1 MHSPPRRDELAS
13 NEIILLSSSPYKD
26 VSNVLT
32 TDRATFN
39 YL

>member
-13 NEIILLSSSPYKD
+13 NEIILLSSPYKD

-32 TDRATFN
+32 TDRAIFN